1 MGTNPKGVSKIKIC
15 LHNKKGQK
23 QRPGDSIKLDGEG
36 NCYECD
42 YDPEN
47 NKNCKRFYPITIQ
60 TFEVK
65 K

>member
-1 MGTNPKGVSKIKIC
+1 VFKIKTC

-36 NCYECD
+36 NCYECE

-47 NKNCKRFYPITIQ
+47 NKNCRKFCPITIQ
-60 TFEVK
+60 TFNVIEDK
-65 K
+65 

>member
-1 MGTNPKGVSKIKIC
+1 VFQIKIC

-23 QRPGDSIKLDGEG
+23 QRPGDSIQLEGEG

-47 NKNCKRFYPITIQ
+47 NKNCRKFYPITIQ
-60 TFEVK
+60 TFEVIDE
-65 K
+65 